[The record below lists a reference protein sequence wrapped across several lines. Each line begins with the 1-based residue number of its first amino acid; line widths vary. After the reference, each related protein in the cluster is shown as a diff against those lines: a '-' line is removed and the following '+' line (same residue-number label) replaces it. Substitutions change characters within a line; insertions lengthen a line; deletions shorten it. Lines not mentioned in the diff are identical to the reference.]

1 MTVYVRKQ
9 SVVDKLWKKANE
21 LIENYDGDLYG
32 SRIRTNMCLRIL
44 EDKLMT
50 RDEFWSDT
58 YDEDLAAIHHY
69 IFTHTREHPKSP
81 YKGES
86 DWDVTGDYEVEI
98 YQG

>member
-9 SVVDKLWKKANE
+9 HVVDKLWQKANE

-32 SRIRTNMCLRIL
+32 SRIRTNMKLRIL

-50 RDEFWSDT
+50 VEEFWSDT
-58 YDEDLAAIHHY
+58 YDEDLVAIHHY
-69 IFTHTREHPKSP
+69 IFTHTKEHPKSP

-86 DWDVTGDYEVEI
+86 DFDVTGDYEVELCWD
-98 YQG
+98 